1 MKSGD
6 IFKPGQPADV
16 VATAEGYD
24 RWAEI
29 YDDDFNALV
38 ELEQPLVTAM
48 LSDVAGL
55 DVADLGCGTGRHALR
70 LAERGARVTALD
82 FSSGMIERARVK
94 PGWDELRFIEH
105 DLSTALPLADVSF
118 DRVLSCLVLDHI
130 ADLAS
135 FFRECRRICR
145 PDGFIVVS
153 TMHPAMM
160 LRGIMAHFNDPATGR
175 DVLPRSYPHQISD
188 YVLAVQG
195 AGLRFGRLSEHIV
208 DDELAAV
215 SPRAA
220 KYRGWPLMLL
230 MQLQPM

>member
-1 MKSGD
+1 M
-6 IFKPGQPADV
+6 

-48 LSDVAGL
+48 LSDVGGL

-70 LAERGARVTALD
+70 LAEGGARVTALD
-82 FSSGMIERARVK
+82 FSSGMIERARAK
-94 PGWDELRFIEH
+94 PGWDKLRYIEH
-105 DLSTALPLADVSF
+105 DLSTPLPLADASF

-135 FFRECRRICR
+135 FFHECRRICR

-160 LRGIMAHFNDPATGR
+160 LRGIMAHFSDPTTGR
-175 DVLPRSYPHQISD
+175 DILPKSYPHQISD
-188 YVLAVQG
+188 YVMAVQE
-195 AGLRFGRLSEHIV
+195 AGLRFERLSEHIV
-208 DDELAAV
+208 DDELAAT

-220 KYRGWPLMLL
+220 KYHGWPLLLL
-230 MQLQPM
+230 MRLRLR